1 MEYYI
6 EKVLSNEDKPISFE
20 RIIIKIEKLLYLK
33 EGRKVSLSPE
43 ERDNI
48 LDLLD
53 KAVQKFKVYK
63 TSSGNYIKMSKTLLK
78 KGRFY
83 ADRNGAGKVNISIY
97 NGNKKDENISIGK
110 DKVFGAIDGDYVL
123 VDPGCNRTPPKIVEI
138 IDRFLVYIPGEVY
151 SDGDKYYVR
160 PVDKKKRN
168 IIIALNESAMDG
180 EKVLVSLDDK
190 YDENTYL
197 GKIVKRFKFDGDY
210 NQKILWE
217 AFKHGVDN
225 DFSYESLK
233 QLEQIPN
240 VVRDVD
246 RIGRDDFTNWI
257 TFTIDGDDT
266 KDMDDA
272 VSCTINDKGN
282 YILGVHIADIASIIP
297 EDSPL
302 DRDAFR
308 KGNTYYL
315 GELVIS
321 MLPYII
327 SRGIGSLNPNVDRM
341 TISCVMEINSEGR
354 VINYRITPSIINS
367 KLKMSYKKVN
377 DILKAGVID
386 SEYIKYVDTLK
397 LMSKLAF
404 LLRRE
409 RLKRGSVEFDRFDVR
424 PYTDRNSK
432 NLDFSVRTQDVAE
445 NLIGEFMLVANETVD
460 KELSKRGL
468 PCIHRIHGR
477 PNKSKV
483 VELLKLL
490 NAINLPFSSYSAEE
504 IVSSKKIFQEFVK
517 HICSSSRYSNLL
529 TTEAIKCMSRAKYS
543 SKNIGHFGLAKDNY
557 CHFTSP
563 GRRYSDLIVHRILW
577 DCVFNDDKDGK
588 NKNKWMYKAP
598 IIAEN
603 TTRTERI
610 SDETER
616 DVFRMFLVD
625 YMDNYIGKEFEAT
638 VLCVSKSCL
647 TVEINNMI
655 EGTVRVKDLPGDY
668 LHDPENY
675 SLISL
680 DNYDNYY
687 VGDKLKIKLKSV
699 SKDTRK
705 IDFTVVGKISESD
718 IVSTIRNVKI
728 KKREN
733 T

>member
-6 EKVLSNEDKPISFE
+6 EKVLNNEDKPISFE

-83 ADRNGAGKVNISIY
+83 ADRNGAGKVNASIY

-160 PVDKKKRN
+160 PIDKKKRN
-168 IIIALNESAMDG
+168 IIIALDEPAIEG
-180 EKVLVSLDDK
+180 EKVQVSLEKK
-190 YDENTYL
+190 YDDNTYS
-197 GKIVKRFKFDGDY
+197 GKIVKRINIDKDY
-210 NQKILWE
+210 SQKVLWE
-217 AFKHGVDN
+217 YFKHGVDN
-225 DFSYESLK
+225 DFSEESLK

-240 VVRDVD
+240 VVRDID
-246 RIGRDDFTNWI
+246 RIGREDFTNWAI
-257 TFTIDGDDT
+257 FTIDGEDT
-266 KDMDDA
+266 EDMDDA
-272 VSCTINDKGN
+272 ISCTINDKGN
-282 YILGVHIADIASIIP
+282 YVLGVHIADIASIIP
-297 EDSPL
+297 EGSPL

-308 KGNTYYL
+308 KGNSYYS
-315 GELVIS
+315 GGFIIYMFPYKIS
-321 MLPYII
+321 K
-327 SRGIGSLNPNVDRM
+327 GIGSLNPNVDRM
-341 TISCVMEINSEGR
+341 AISCIMEIDPEGQ

-367 KLKMSYKKVN
+367 KIKMSYKKVN
-377 DILKAGVID
+377 DILKTGVID
-386 SEYIKYVDTLK
+386 SQYIKYADNLR
-397 LMSKLAF
+397 LMNKLAF

-409 RLKRGSVEFDRFDVR
+409 RLKRGSIEFDRFDIR

-432 NLDFSVRTQDVAE
+432 SFDFSIRTQDVAE

-468 PCIHRIHGR
+468 PCIHRVHGK

-483 VELLKLL
+483 VELLNLL
-490 NAINLPFSSYSAEE
+490 RTINIPFDSYSADE
-504 IVSSKKIFQEFVK
+504 IVSNKKVFQEFVK
-517 HICSSSRYSNLL
+517 HICSNKYSSLL
-529 TTEAIKCMSRAKYS
+529 TAEAIKCMSRAKYS
-543 SKNIGHFGLAKDNY
+543 PKNIGHFGLAKDNY

-563 GRRYSDLIVHRILW
+563 GRRYSDLTVHRILW
-577 DCVFNDDKDGK
+577 DCVFNDDRDGR
-588 NKNKWMYKAP
+588 NRNKWMYKAP

-603 TTRTERI
+603 TTHTERI
-610 SDETER
+610 SDDTER
-616 DVFRMFLVD
+616 DVFRMFIVD
-625 YMDNYIGKEFEAT
+625 YMNNYIGQEFEAT
-638 VLCVSKSCL
+638 VLYVSKNCL

-655 EGTVRVKDLPGDY
+655 EGTVRVKDLPGVY

-687 VGDKLKIKLKSV
+687 VGDKLKLKLKSA

-718 IVSTIRNVKI
+718 IVNTIRNVKI

>member
-160 PVDKKKRN
+160 PVDKKKHN
-168 IIIALNESAMDG
+168 IIIALDEPAIEG
-180 EKVLVSLDDK
+180 EKVQVSLEKK
-190 YDENTYL
+190 YDDNTYS
-197 GKIVKRFKFDGDY
+197 GKIVKRFNIDEDY
-210 NQKILWE
+210 SQKVLWE
-217 AFKHGVDN
+217 YFKHGVDN
-225 DFSYESLK
+225 DFSEESLK

-240 VVRDVD
+240 VVRDID
-246 RIGRDDFTNWI
+246 RIGREDFTNWTI
-257 TFTIDGDDT
+257 FTIDGEDT

-272 VSCTINDKGN
+272 ISCTINDKGN
-282 YILGVHIADIASIIP
+282 YVLGVHIADIASIIP
-297 EDSPL
+297 EGSPL

-308 KGNTYYL
+308 KGNSYYS
-315 GELVIS
+315 GGFIIYMFPYKIS
-321 MLPYII
+321 K
-327 SRGIGSLNPNVDRM
+327 GIGSLNPNVDRM
-341 TISCVMEINSEGR
+341 AISCIMEINPEGQ

-404 LLRRE
+404 LLRRK
-409 RLKRGSVEFDRFDVR
+409 RLKRGSIEFDRFDVR

-432 NLDFSVRTQDVAE
+432 GFDFSIRTQDVAE

-468 PCIHRIHGR
+468 PCIHRVQGK

-483 VELLKLL
+483 VELLNLL
-490 NAINLPFSSYSAEE
+490 RSINIPFDSYSADE
-504 IVSSKKIFQEFVK
+504 IVSNKKVFQEFVK
-517 HICSSSRYSNLL
+517 HICSNKYSSLL
-529 TTEAIKCMSRAKYS
+529 TAEAIKCMSRAKYS
-543 SKNIGHFGLAKDNY
+543 PKNIGHFGLAKDNY

-563 GRRYSDLIVHRILW
+563 GRRYSDLTVHRILW
-577 DCVFNDDKDGK
+577 DCVFNDDRDGK
-588 NKNKWMYKAP
+588 NRNKWMYKAP

-603 TTRTERI
+603 TTHTERI
-610 SDETER
+610 SDDTER
-616 DVFRMFLVD
+616 DVFRMFIVD
-625 YMDNYIGKEFEAT
+625 YMNNYIGQEFEAT
-638 VLCVSKSCL
+638 VLYVSKNCL

-655 EGTVRVKDLPGDY
+655 EGTVRVKDLPGVY

-687 VGDKLKIKLKSV
+687 VGDKLKLKLKSA

>member
-20 RIIIKIEKLLYLK
+20 RIIIKIEKLLFLK

-48 LDLLD
+48 IDLLD

-160 PVDKKKRN
+160 PIDKKKRN
-168 IIIALNESAMDG
+168 IIIALDEPAIEG
-180 EKVLVSLDDK
+180 EKVQVSLEKK
-190 YDENTYL
+190 YDDNTYS
-197 GKIVKRFKFDGDY
+197 GKIVKRINIDEDY
-210 NQKILWE
+210 SQKVLWE
-217 AFKHGVDN
+217 YFKHGVDN
-225 DFSYESLK
+225 DFSEESLK

-240 VVRDVD
+240 VVRDID
-246 RIGRDDFTNWI
+246 RIGREDFTNWTI
-257 TFTIDGDDT
+257 FTIDGEDT

-272 VSCTINDKGN
+272 ISCTINDKGN
-282 YILGVHIADIASIIP
+282 YVLGVHIADIASIIP
-297 EDSPL
+297 EGSPL

-308 KGNTYYL
+308 KGNSYYS
-315 GELVIS
+315 GGFIIYMFPYKIS
-321 MLPYII
+321 K
-327 SRGIGSLNPNVDRM
+327 GIGSLNPNVDRM
-341 TISCVMEINSEGR
+341 AISCIMEIDPEGQ

-367 KLKMSYKKVN
+367 KIKMSYKKVN
-377 DILKAGVID
+377 DILKTGVID
-386 SEYIKYVDTLK
+386 PQYIKYADNLR
-397 LMSKLAF
+397 LMNKLAF

-409 RLKRGSVEFDRFDVR
+409 RLKRGSIEFDRFDIR

-432 NLDFSVRTQDVAE
+432 SFDFSIRTQDVAE

-468 PCIHRIHGR
+468 PCIHRVHGK

-483 VELLKLL
+483 VELLNLL
-490 NAINLPFSSYSAEE
+490 RAINIPFDSYSADE
-504 IVSSKKIFQEFVK
+504 IVSNKKVFQEFVK
-517 HICSSSRYSNLL
+517 HICSNKYSSLL
-529 TTEAIKCMSRAKYS
+529 TAEAIKCMSRAKYS
-543 SKNIGHFGLAKDNY
+543 PKNIGHFGLAKDNY

-563 GRRYSDLIVHRILW
+563 GRRYSDLTVHRILW
-577 DCVFNDDKDGK
+577 DCVFNDDRDGR
-588 NKNKWMYKAP
+588 NRNKWMYKAP

-603 TTRTERI
+603 TTHTERI
-610 SDETER
+610 SDDTER
-616 DVFRMFLVD
+616 DVFRMFVVD
-625 YMDNYIGKEFEAT
+625 YMNNYIGQEFEAT
-638 VLCVSKSCL
+638 VLYVSKNCL

-655 EGTVRVKDLPGDY
+655 EGTVRVKDLPGVY

-675 SLISL
+675 ALISL

-687 VGDKLKIKLKSV
+687 VGDKLKLKLKSA

-718 IVSTIRNVKI
+718 IVSTIRNVKM

>member
-48 LDLLD
+48 IDLLD

-83 ADRNGAGKVNISIY
+83 ADRNGAGKVNVSIY

-168 IIIALNESAMDG
+168 IIIALDEPAIEG
-180 EKVLVSLDDK
+180 EKVQVSLEKK
-190 YDENTYL
+190 YDDNTYS
-197 GKIVKRFKFDGDY
+197 GKIVKRINIDEDY
-210 NQKILWE
+210 SQKVLWE
-217 AFKHGVDN
+217 YFKHGVDN
-225 DFSYESLK
+225 DFSEESLK

-240 VVRDVD
+240 VVRDID
-246 RIGRDDFTNWI
+246 RIGREDFTNWTI
-257 TFTIDGDDT
+257 FTIDGEDT

-272 VSCTINDKGN
+272 ISCTINDKGN
-282 YILGVHIADIASIIP
+282 YVLGVHIADLASIIP
-297 EDSPL
+297 EGSPL

-308 KGNTYYL
+308 KGNSYYS
-315 GELVIS
+315 GGFIIYMFPYKIS
-321 MLPYII
+321 K
-327 SRGIGSLNPNVDRM
+327 GIGSLNPNVDRM
-341 TISCVMEINSEGR
+341 AISCIMEIDPEGQ

-367 KLKMSYKKVN
+367 KIKMSYKKVN
-377 DILKAGVID
+377 DILKTGVID
-386 SEYIKYVDTLK
+386 SQYIKYVDTLK

-409 RLKRGSVEFDRFDVR
+409 RLKKGSIEFDRFDVR

-432 NLDFSVRTQDVAE
+432 SFDFSIRTQDVAE

-468 PCIHRIHGR
+468 PCIHRVHGK

-483 VELLKLL
+483 VELLNLL
-490 NAINLPFSSYSAEE
+490 RSINIPFDSYSADE
-504 IVSSKKIFQEFVK
+504 IVSNKKVFQEFVK
-517 HICSSSRYSNLL
+517 HICSNKYSSLL
-529 TTEAIKCMSRAKYS
+529 TAEAIKCMSRAKYS
-543 SKNIGHFGLAKDNY
+543 PKNIGHFGLAKDNY

-563 GRRYSDLIVHRILW
+563 GRRYSDLTVHRILW
-577 DCVFNDDKDGK
+577 DCVFNDDRDGR
-588 NKNKWMYKAP
+588 NRNKWMYKAP

-603 TTRTERI
+603 TTHTERI
-610 SDETER
+610 SDDTER
-616 DVFRMFLVD
+616 DVFRMFIVD
-625 YMDNYIGKEFEAT
+625 YMNNYIGQEFEAT
-638 VLCVSKSCL
+638 VLYVSKNCL

-655 EGTVRVKDLPGDY
+655 EGTVRVKDLPGVY

-687 VGDKLKIKLKSV
+687 VGDKLKLKLKSA

>member
-33 EGRKVSLSPE
+33 EGRKVLLSPE

-97 NGNKKDENISIGK
+97 NGYKKDENISIGK

-160 PVDKKKRN
+160 PIDKKKRN
-168 IIIALNESAMDG
+168 IIIALDEPAIEG
-180 EKVLVSLDDK
+180 EKVQVSLEKK
-190 YDENTYL
+190 YDDNTYS
-197 GKIVKRFKFDGDY
+197 GKIVKRINIDEDY
-210 NQKILWE
+210 SQKVLWE
-217 AFKHGVDN
+217 YFKHGVDN
-225 DFSYESLK
+225 DFSEESLK

-240 VVRDVD
+240 VVRDID
-246 RIGRDDFTNWI
+246 RIGREDFTNWAI
-257 TFTIDGDDT
+257 FTIDGEDT
-266 KDMDDA
+266 EDMDDA
-272 VSCTINDKGN
+272 ISCTINDKGN
-282 YILGVHIADIASIIP
+282 YVLGVHIADIASIIP
-297 EDSPL
+297 EGSPL

-308 KGNTYYL
+308 KGNSYYS
-315 GELVIS
+315 GGFIIYMFPYKIS
-321 MLPYII
+321 K
-327 SRGIGSLNPNVDRM
+327 GIGSLNPNVDRM
-341 TISCVMEINSEGR
+341 AISCIMEIDPEGQ

-367 KLKMSYKKVN
+367 KIKMSYKKVN
-377 DILKAGVID
+377 DILKTGVID
-386 SEYIKYVDTLK
+386 SQYIKYADNLR
-397 LMSKLAF
+397 LMNKLAF

-409 RLKRGSVEFDRFDVR
+409 RLKRGSIEFDRFDIR

-432 NLDFSVRTQDVAE
+432 SFDFSIRTQDVAE

-468 PCIHRIHGR
+468 PCIHRVHGK

-483 VELLKLL
+483 VELLNLL
-490 NAINLPFSSYSAEE
+490 RTINIPFDSYSADE
-504 IVSSKKIFQEFVK
+504 IVSNKKVFQEFVK
-517 HICSSSRYSNLL
+517 HICSNKYSSLL
-529 TTEAIKCMSRAKYS
+529 TAEAIKCMSRAKYS
-543 SKNIGHFGLAKDNY
+543 PKNIGHFGLAKDNY

-563 GRRYSDLIVHRILW
+563 GRRYSDLTVHRILW
-577 DCVFNDDKDGK
+577 DCVFNDDRDGM
-588 NKNKWMYKAP
+588 NRNKWMYKAP

-603 TTRTERI
+603 TTHTERI
-610 SDETER
+610 SDDTER
-616 DVFRMFLVD
+616 DVFRMFIVD
-625 YMDNYIGKEFEAT
+625 YMNNYIGQEFEAT
-638 VLCVSKSCL
+638 VLYVSKNCL

-655 EGTVRVKDLPGDY
+655 EGTVRVKDLPGVY

-687 VGDKLKIKLKSV
+687 VGDKLKLKLKSA

-718 IVSTIRNVKI
+718 IVNTIRNVKI

>member
-33 EGRKVSLSPE
+33 GGRKVSLSPE

-48 LDLLD
+48 IDLLD

-151 SDGDKYYVR
+151 SDGGKYYVR

-168 IIIALNESAMDG
+168 IIIALDEPAIEG
-180 EKVLVSLDDK
+180 EKVQVSLEKK
-190 YDENTYL
+190 YDDNTYS
-197 GKIVKRFKFDGDY
+197 GKIVKRINIDEDY
-210 NQKILWE
+210 SQKVLWE
-217 AFKHGVDN
+217 YFKHGVDN
-225 DFSYESLK
+225 DFSEESLK

-240 VVRDVD
+240 VVRDID
-246 RIGRDDFTNWI
+246 RIGREDFTNWTI
-257 TFTIDGDDT
+257 FTIDGEDT

-272 VSCTINDKGN
+272 ISCTINDKGN
-282 YILGVHIADIASIIP
+282 YVLGVHIADIASIIP

-308 KGNTYYL
+308 KGNSYYS
-315 GELVIS
+315 GGFIIYMFPYKIS
-321 MLPYII
+321 K
-327 SRGIGSLNPNVDRM
+327 GIGSLNPNVDRM
-341 TISCVMEINSEGR
+341 AISCIMEINSEGQ

-367 KLKMSYKKVN
+367 KIKMSYKKVN
-377 DILKAGVID
+377 DILKTGVID
-386 SEYIKYVDTLK
+386 SQYIKYADNLR
-397 LMSKLAF
+397 LMNKLAF

-409 RLKRGSVEFDRFDVR
+409 RLKRGSIEFDRFDIR

-432 NLDFSVRTQDVAE
+432 SFDFSIRTQDVAE

-468 PCIHRIHGR
+468 PCIHRVHGK

-483 VELLKLL
+483 VELLNLL
-490 NAINLPFSSYSAEE
+490 RSINIPFDSYSADE
-504 IVSSKKIFQEFVK
+504 IVSNKKVFQEFVK
-517 HICSSSRYSNLL
+517 HICSNKYSSLL
-529 TTEAIKCMSRAKYS
+529 TAEAIKCMSRAKYS
-543 SKNIGHFGLAKDNY
+543 PKNIGHFGLAKDNY

-563 GRRYSDLIVHRILW
+563 GRRYSDLTVHRILW
-577 DCVFNDDKDGK
+577 DCVFNDDRDGR
-588 NKNKWMYKAP
+588 NRNKWMYKAP

-603 TTRTERI
+603 TTHTERI
-610 SDETER
+610 SDDTER
-616 DVFRMFLVD
+616 DVFRMFIVD
-625 YMDNYIGKEFEAT
+625 YMNNYIGQEFEAT
-638 VLCVSKSCL
+638 VLYVSKNCL

-655 EGTVRVKDLPGDY
+655 EGTVRVKDLPGVY

-687 VGDKLKIKLKSV
+687 VGDKLKLKLKSA

>member
-33 EGRKVSLSPE
+33 ERRKVLLSPE

-97 NGNKKDENISIGK
+97 NGYKKDENISIGK

-160 PVDKKKRN
+160 PIDKKKRN
-168 IIIALNESAMDG
+168 IIIALDEPAIEG
-180 EKVLVSLDDK
+180 EKVQVSLEKK
-190 YDENTYL
+190 YDDNTYS
-197 GKIVKRFKFDGDY
+197 GKIVKRINIDKDY
-210 NQKILWE
+210 SQKVLWE
-217 AFKHGVDN
+217 YFKHGVDN
-225 DFSYESLK
+225 DFSEESLK

-240 VVRDVD
+240 VVRDID
-246 RIGRDDFTNWI
+246 RIGREDFTNWAI
-257 TFTIDGDDT
+257 FTIDGEDT
-266 KDMDDA
+266 EDMDDA
-272 VSCTINDKGN
+272 ISCTINDKGN
-282 YILGVHIADIASIIP
+282 YVLGVHIADIASIIP
-297 EDSPL
+297 EGSPL

-308 KGNTYYL
+308 KGNSYYS
-315 GELVIS
+315 GGFIIYMFPYKIS
-321 MLPYII
+321 K
-327 SRGIGSLNPNVDRM
+327 GIGSLNPNVDRM
-341 TISCVMEINSEGR
+341 AISCIMEIDPEGQ

-367 KLKMSYKKVN
+367 KIKMSYKKVN
-377 DILKAGVID
+377 DILKTGVID
-386 SEYIKYVDTLK
+386 SQYIKYADNLR
-397 LMSKLAF
+397 LMNKLAF

-409 RLKRGSVEFDRFDVR
+409 RLKRGSIEFDRFDIR

-432 NLDFSVRTQDVAE
+432 SFDFSIRTQDVAE

-468 PCIHRIHGR
+468 PCIHRVHGK

-483 VELLKLL
+483 VELLNLL
-490 NAINLPFSSYSAEE
+490 RTINIPFDSYSADE
-504 IVSSKKIFQEFVK
+504 IVSNKKVFQEFVK
-517 HICSSSRYSNLL
+517 HICSNKYSSLL
-529 TTEAIKCMSRAKYS
+529 TAEAIKCMSRAKYS
-543 SKNIGHFGLAKDNY
+543 PKNIGHFGLAKDNY

-563 GRRYSDLIVHRILW
+563 GRRYSDLTVHRILW
-577 DCVFNDDKDGK
+577 DCVFNDDRDGR
-588 NKNKWMYKAP
+588 NRNKWMYKAP

-603 TTRTERI
+603 TTHTERI
-610 SDETER
+610 SDDTER
-616 DVFRMFLVD
+616 DVFRMFIVD
-625 YMDNYIGKEFEAT
+625 YMNNYIGQEFEAT
-638 VLCVSKSCL
+638 VLYVSKNCL

-655 EGTVRVKDLPGDY
+655 EGTVRVKDLPGVY

-687 VGDKLKIKLKSV
+687 VGDKLKLKLKSA

>member
-43 ERDNI
+43 KRDNI

-168 IIIALNESAMDG
+168 IIIALDEPAIEG
-180 EKVLVSLDDK
+180 EKVQVSLEKK
-190 YDENTYL
+190 YDDNTYS
-197 GKIVKRFKFDGDY
+197 GKIVKRINIDEDY
-210 NQKILWE
+210 SQKVLWE
-217 AFKHGVDN
+217 YFKHGVDN
-225 DFSYESLK
+225 DFSEESLK

-240 VVRDVD
+240 VVRDID
-246 RIGRDDFTNWI
+246 RIGREDFTNWTI
-257 TFTIDGDDT
+257 FTIDGEDT

-272 VSCTINDKGN
+272 ISCTINDKGN
-282 YILGVHIADIASIIP
+282 YVLGVHIADIASIIP
-297 EDSPL
+297 EGSPL

-308 KGNTYYL
+308 KGNSYYS
-315 GELVIS
+315 GGFIIYMFPYKIS
-321 MLPYII
+321 K
-327 SRGIGSLNPNVDRM
+327 GIGSLNPNVDRM
-341 TISCVMEINSEGR
+341 AISCIMEIDPEGQ

-367 KLKMSYKKVN
+367 KIKMSYKKVN
-377 DILKAGVID
+377 DILKTGVID
-386 SEYIKYVDTLK
+386 SEYIKYADNLR
-397 LMSKLAF
+397 LMNKLAF

-409 RLKRGSVEFDRFDVR
+409 RLKRGSIEFDRFDIR

-432 NLDFSVRTQDVAE
+432 SFDFSIRTQDVAE

-468 PCIHRIHGR
+468 PCIHRVHGK

-483 VELLKLL
+483 VELLNLL
-490 NAINLPFSSYSAEE
+490 RTINIPFDSYSADE
-504 IVSSKKIFQEFVK
+504 IVSNKKVFQEFVK
-517 HICSSSRYSNLL
+517 HICSNKYSSLL
-529 TTEAIKCMSRAKYS
+529 TAEAIKCMSRAKYS
-543 SKNIGHFGLAKDNY
+543 PKNIGHFGLAKDNY

-563 GRRYSDLIVHRILW
+563 GRRYSDLTVHRILW
-577 DCVFNDDKDGK
+577 DCVFNDDRDGMNRK
-588 NKNKWMYKAP
+588 KWMYKTP

-603 TTRTERI
+603 TTHTERI
-610 SDETER
+610 SDDTER
-616 DVFRMFLVD
+616 DVFRMFIVD
-625 YMDNYIGKEFEAT
+625 YINNYIGQEFEAT
-638 VLCVSKSCL
+638 VLYVSKNCL

-655 EGTVRVKDLPGDY
+655 EGTVRVKDLPGVY

-687 VGDKLKIKLKSV
+687 VGDKLKLKLKSA